1 MHIVLW
7 NHIGNFFS
15 DLGLGLAGS
24 LTIYSRVI
32 TVFTI
37 FDLFQIAP
45 DNLKRGNVVRFSD
58 EGLSGK
64 SSVNNLAVG
73 SSSKSLTSS
82 SGNAAL
88 TLSDYM
94 KESKTLNVNVLAEED
109 EEMNNEIR

>member
-1 MHIVLW
+1 MELK
-7 NHIGNFFS
+7 NFVS
-15 DLGLGLAGS
+15 S
-24 LTIYSRVI
+24 T
-32 TVFTI
+32 
-37 FDLFQIAP
+37 FQIAP

-73 SSSKSLTSS
+73 LSSKSLTST

-109 EEMNNEIR
+109 EEMNNEIRYTNCLLILEHFSVI

>member
-1 MHIVLW
+1 MTVRYKVFTYAV
-7 NHIGNFFS
+7 NFFFS
-15 DLGLGLAGS
+15 NYLNRKTFLDA
-24 LTIYSRVI
+24 
-32 TVFTI
+32 
-37 FDLFQIAP
+37 FQIAP

-73 SSSKSLTSS
+73 SSSKTLTSS